1 MMVYLK
7 RWIVCSSNIPL
18 LPHLAHPPH
27 YLDQRLLVVDG
38 VGLAH
43 VALRLAR
50 VPAVQ
55 LVPGLQWRRCSAA
68 VLQCPT
74 CSISSAREFCSSSNS
89 IGCPLGSF
97 APRRDDFISFNP
109 DIALK
114 FTYNHTLH
122 TIEFYDMKCAEI
134 QAEQLVNHPAKFES
148 PNISYH
154 KTQ

>member
-68 VLQCPT
+68 VLQCSPAL
-74 CSISSAREFCSSSNS
+74 SAAPGSS
-89 IGCPLGSF
+89 
-97 APRRDDFISFNP
+97 APRRAAS
-109 DIALK
+109 AA
-114 FTYNHTLH
+114 HW
-122 TIEFYDMKCAEI
+122 EAS
-134 QAEQLVNHPAKFES
+134 HPAETTLYPS
-148 PNISYH
+148 ILRL
-154 KTQ
+154 Q